1 MRAIIK
7 AKWAIV
13 IIWIALTVGILF
25 IAPNMA
31 ELVKEKGQLDVP
43 KEYSSGMANELLKQ
57 VQNED
62 ESQVALVFH
71 SEKKLTA
78 GERQDIEKGIQRLE
92 ENKGELGIKEIL
104 THFKEPS
111 LKEQLVSKN
120 QSTILTSI
128 TMTKGDREAKDVID
142 ALYKELD
149 QIDVDHYYTSS
160 WIIDEDLNTNSQEGL
175 KKTEGITVIFI
186 LVVLLVVFR
195 SVVTPLI
202 PMITVGFTYL
212 CSQSIVSF
220 LVDRWDFPIS
230 SYTQI
235 FLVGILFGI
244 GTDYCILL
252 LSRFKEELSG
262 QESLTEAIVET
273 YRTAGKTV
281 FFSGLTVM
289 IGFAAIGFSTF
300 KLYQS
305 AAAVAIGVFI
315 LMVAL
320 YTIVPFF
327 MAVLGKKLFWPSKGK
342 LEHSDSKLWGRLGNF
357 SLNRPLLALLIV
369 AIVCVPFLLMYEGKI
384 SYNSLEEAGNDV
396 PSIMAFNII
405 ADEFGPGQT
414 MPTQIVIQNDERMD
428 SEDYVGLAEKISV
441 EITKVDDVDVVR
453 SVTRPTG
460 EPIEDLFVSNQA
472 KTLEKGIGEGNQ
484 GIEQI
489 SDGLK
494 TAGSE
499 LSESGPRL
507 KKATD
512 GIGGLIS
519 GTNELKNGV
528 GQVETALTSIEAGI
542 RDGSL
547 GTGDVKKGLEDV
559 KSNLEKLATGSG
571 KLLEGY
577 QQSTSGLNELKGGY
591 KDIQTNLNEVSKSL
605 TGLNASFEKME
616 ASNPELQQDVNY
628 QTIKQTVQGAQSGL
642 GSMAAGLTELNKNL
656 GLVSG
661 GLNTANKSM
670 AEIVNGQKALGKGLT
685 QLITGVDTLQ
695 KGLTTMANGQSEVI
709 KNLSQFEGGLTSL
722 SSGQQELLNG
732 FSSMGGQLNQLED
745 GLNKSADGL
754 NEVHDGLSSAQG
766 YLSGLAKTDKTVTGM
781 YIPKEVLESKEFGES
796 LNTYLSEDGKV
807 MTLDVIFKTNPYSNE
822 SIEQIDRI
830 EDAVKNV
837 TKGTKL
843 ENANIAIGGI
853 TSTHHDLSMMSEA
866 DFSKT
871 VVLMLSGIAIVLF
884 FMFRSLVMPIYLIVS
899 LVLTYFTAAAITEL
913 IFVNILGYAGI
924 GWAVPFFAFVIL
936 IALGI
941 DYSIFLMDR
950 FNEWKG
956 KPVKEAMYLSMRK
969 MGTVIISAAVILGG
983 TFAAMMPAG
992 VLSLLEIATLILV
1005 GLALYAFIILP
1016 LFIPVMVATFGKANW
1031 WPFVNQQ
1038 QSEK

>member
-1 MRAIIK
+1 MRAILK
-7 AKWAIV
+7 GKWAIV
-13 IIWIALTVGILF
+13 IIWIAITVGLLF

-78 GERQDIEKGIQRLE
+78 DERQEIEKGIQRLE
-92 ENKGELGIKEIL
+92 VNKGELGIKEIL

-111 LKEQLVSKN
+111 LKEQLVSKD

-405 ADEFGPGQT
+405 ADEFGPGQS

-547 GTGDVKKGLEDV
+547 GTGDVKKGLEEV

-571 KLLEGY
+571 NLLEGY

-628 QTIKQTVQGAQSGL
+628 QTIKQTVQGAQSGV
-642 GSMAAGLTELNKNL
+642 GTMAAGLTELNKNL

-796 LNTYLSEDGKV
+796 LNTYLSDDGKV

-1031 WPFVNQQ
+1031 WPFMNQQ

>member
-7 AKWAIV
+7 GKWAV
-13 IIWIALTVGILF
+13 IIAWIAITVGLLF

-43 KEYSSGMANELLKQ
+43 KEYSSGMANELLKE
-57 VQNED
+57 VQDDD

-71 SEKKLTA
+71 SDKKLTTD
-78 GERQDIEKGIQRLE
+78 ERKEIEKGIQRLE
-92 ENKGELGIKEIL
+92 ENKTELGIREVL

-111 LKEQLVSKN
+111 LKEQLVSKD

-128 TMTKGDREAKDVID
+128 TMIKGDREAKEVID
-142 ALYKELD
+142 ALYKELN
-149 QIDVDHYYTSS
+149 QVEVEHYYTSS

-252 LSRFKEELSG
+252 LSRFKEELSA

-315 LMVAL
+315 LMIAL
-320 YTIVPFF
+320 YTVVPFF

-342 LEHSDSKLWGRLGNF
+342 LEHSESKLWGALGNF

-369 AIVCVPFLLMYEGKI
+369 AIVCVPFLVMYEGKI
-384 SYNSLEEAGNDV
+384 SYNSLEEAGDDV

-405 ADEFGPGQT
+405 ADEFGPGQS
-414 MPTQIVIQNDERMD
+414 MPTQIVIRNDERMD
-428 SEDYVGLAEKISV
+428 SEDYVGLAEKISE

-472 KTLEKGIGEGNQ
+472 KTLEKGIGEGND

-489 SDGLK
+489 SEGLK

-507 KKATD
+507 KQATD

-519 GTNELKNGV
+519 GTNELKSGI
-528 GQVETALTSIEAGI
+528 GQVETALTSIESGI

-547 GTGDVKKGLEDV
+547 GTGDVKKGLNDV
-559 KSNLEKLATGSG
+559 KTNLEKLATGSG

-577 QQSTSGLNELKGGY
+577 QQSTAGLTELKSGY
-591 KDIQTNLNEVSKSL
+591 TDIQTNLNVVSKSL
-605 TGLNASFEKME
+605 KGLNTSFEKIE
-616 ASNPELQQDVNY
+616 ASNPELQADINY

-642 GSMAAGLTELNKNL
+642 EPMAAGLTELNKNL

-670 AEIVNGQKALGKGLT
+670 TEIVNGQKALGKGLA
-685 QLITGVDTLQ
+685 QLISGVDTLQ

-722 SSGQQELLNG
+722 SSGQQDLLNG
-732 FSSMGGQLNQLED
+732 FSSMGGQLNELEN

-781 YIPKEVLESKEFGES
+781 HIPKEVLESKEFGES

-837 TKGTKL
+837 TKETKL

-899 LVLTYFTAAAITEL
+899 LVLTYYTAAAITEL

-950 FNEWKG
+950 FNEWKD

-992 VLSLLEIATLILV
+992 VLSLLEIATLILI

-1031 WPFVNQQ
+1031 WPFLNQDR
-1038 QSEK
+1038 SEK

>member
-1 MRAIIK
+1 MRAILK
-7 AKWAIV
+7 GKWAIV
-13 IIWIALTVGILF
+13 IIWIAITVGLLF

-78 GERQDIEKGIQRLE
+78 DERQEIEKGIQRLE
-92 ENKGELGIKEIL
+92 VNKGELGIKEIL

-111 LKEQLVSKN
+111 LKEQLVSKD

-369 AIVCVPFLLMYEGKI
+369 AIVCVPFLFMYEGKI

-405 ADEFGPGQT
+405 ADEFGPGQS

-547 GTGDVKKGLEDV
+547 GTGDVKKGLEEV

-628 QTIKQTVQGAQSGL
+628 QTIKQTVQGAQSGV
-642 GSMAAGLTELNKNL
+642 GTMAAGLTELNKNL

-796 LNTYLSEDGKV
+796 LNTYLSDDGKV

-1031 WPFVNQQ
+1031 WPFMNQQ

>member
-7 AKWAIV
+7 GKWAIV
-13 IIWIALTVGILF
+13 IIWIAITVGLLF

-78 GERQDIEKGIQRLE
+78 DERQEIEKGIQRLE
-92 ENKGELGIKEIL
+92 VNKGELGIKEIL

-111 LKEQLVSKN
+111 LKEQLVSKD

-369 AIVCVPFLLMYEGKI
+369 AIVCVPFLFMYEGKI

-405 ADEFGPGQT
+405 ADEFGPGQS

-547 GTGDVKKGLEDV
+547 GTGDVKKGLEEV

-591 KDIQTNLNEVSKSL
+591 KDIQINLNEVSKSL

-628 QTIKQTVQGAQSGL
+628 QTIKQTVQGAQSGV
-642 GSMAAGLTELNKNL
+642 GTMAAGLAELNKNL

-796 LNTYLSEDGKV
+796 LNTYLSDDGKV

-1031 WPFVNQQ
+1031 WPFMNQQ

>member
-1 MRAIIK
+1 MRAILK
-7 AKWAIV
+7 GKWAIV
-13 IIWIALTVGILF
+13 IIWIAITVGLLF

-78 GERQDIEKGIQRLE
+78 DERQEIEKGIQRLE
-92 ENKGELGIKEIL
+92 VNKGELGIKEIL

-111 LKEQLVSKN
+111 LKEQLVSKD

-369 AIVCVPFLLMYEGKI
+369 AIVCVPFLFMYEGKI

-396 PSIMAFNII
+396 PSIMAFNIM
-405 ADEFGPGQT
+405 ADEFGPGQS

-547 GTGDVKKGLEDV
+547 GTEDVKKGLEEV

-628 QTIKQTVQGAQSGL
+628 QTIKQTVQGAQSGV
-642 GSMAAGLTELNKNL
+642 GTMAAGLTELNKNL

-796 LNTYLSEDGKV
+796 LNTYLSDDGKV

-1031 WPFVNQQ
+1031 WPFMNQQ

>member
-7 AKWAIV
+7 GKWAIV
-13 IIWIALTVGILF
+13 IIWIAITVGLLF

-62 ESQVALVFH
+62 ESQLALVFH

-78 GERQDIEKGIQRLE
+78 DERQEIEKGIQRLE
-92 ENKGELGIKEIL
+92 VNKGELGIKEIL

-111 LKEQLVSKN
+111 LKEQLVSKD

-405 ADEFGPGQT
+405 ADEFGPGQS

-547 GTGDVKKGLEDV
+547 GTGDVKKGLEEV

-628 QTIKQTVQGAQSGL
+628 QTIKQTVQGAQSGV
-642 GSMAAGLTELNKNL
+642 GTMAAGLAELNKNL

-796 LNTYLSEDGKV
+796 LNTYLSDDGKV

-1031 WPFVNQQ
+1031 WPFMNQQ

>member
-1 MRAIIK
+1 MRTIIK
-7 AKWAIV
+7 GKWAI
-13 IIWIALTVGILF
+13 IIAWIAITVGLLF

-43 KEYSSGMANELLKQ
+43 KEYSSGMANELLKE
-57 VQNED
+57 VQDED

-71 SEKKLTA
+71 SDKKLTTD
-78 GERQDIEKGIQRLE
+78 ERNEIEKGIQRLE
-92 ENKGELGIKEIL
+92 ENKTELGIREVL

-111 LKEQLVSKN
+111 LKEQLVSKD

-128 TMTKGDREAKDVID
+128 TMIKGDREAKEVID
-142 ALYKELD
+142 ALYKELN
-149 QIDVDHYYTSS
+149 QVEVEHYYTSS

-195 SVVTPLI
+195 SIVTPLI

-252 LSRFKEELSG
+252 LSRFKEELSA

-315 LMVAL
+315 LMIAL
-320 YTIVPFF
+320 YTVVPFF

-342 LEHSDSKLWGRLGNF
+342 LEHSESKLWGGLGNF

-369 AIVCVPFLLMYEGKI
+369 AIVCVPFLVMYEGKI
-384 SYNSLEEAGNDV
+384 SYNSLEEAGDDV

-405 ADEFGPGQT
+405 ADEFGPGQS

-428 SEDYVGLAEKISV
+428 SEDYVALAEKISE

-472 KTLEKGIGEGNQ
+472 KTLEKGIGEGND

-489 SDGLK
+489 SEGLK

-499 LSESGPRL
+499 LSESGPSL
-507 KKATD
+507 KQATD

-519 GTNELKNGV
+519 GTNELKSGI
-528 GQVETALTSIEAGI
+528 GQVETALMSIESGI

-547 GTGDVKKGLEDV
+547 GTGDVKKGLNDV
-559 KSNLEKLATGSG
+559 KTNLEKLATGSG

-577 QQSTSGLNELKGGY
+577 QQSTAGLTELKSGY
-591 KDIQTNLNEVSKSL
+591 TDIQTNLNVVSKSL
-605 TGLNASFEKME
+605 KGLNTSFEKIE
-616 ASNPELQQDVNY
+616 ASNPELQADVSY

-642 GSMAAGLTELNKNL
+642 EPMVAGLTELNKNL

-670 AEIVNGQKALGKGLT
+670 AEIVNGQKALGKGLA
-685 QLITGVDTLQ
+685 QLISGVDTLQ

-722 SSGQQELLNG
+722 SSGQQDLLNG
-732 FSSMGGQLNQLED
+732 FSSMGGQLNELEN

-781 YIPKEVLESKEFGES
+781 HIPKEVLESKEFGES

-837 TKGTKL
+837 TKETKL

-899 LVLTYFTAAAITEL
+899 LVLTYYTAAAITEL

-950 FNEWKG
+950 FNEWKD

-1031 WPFVNQQ
+1031 WPFLNQDR
-1038 QSEK
+1038 SEK

>member
-7 AKWAIV
+7 GKWAIV
-13 IIWIALTVGILF
+13 IIWIAITVGLLF

-78 GERQDIEKGIQRLE
+78 DERQEIEKGIQRLE
-92 ENKGELGIKEIL
+92 VNKGELGIKEIL

-111 LKEQLVSKN
+111 LKEQLVSKD

-405 ADEFGPGQT
+405 ADEFGPGQS

-547 GTGDVKKGLEDV
+547 GTGDVKKGLEEV

-628 QTIKQTVQGAQSGL
+628 QTIKQTVQGAQSGV
-642 GSMAAGLTELNKNL
+642 GTMAAGLTELNKNL

-796 LNTYLSEDGKV
+796 LNTYLSDDGKV